1 MCVLKHTPV
10 MLQHYR
16 RGENT
21 EVMVSIIHS
30 EDDLSE
36 QSKTSTTAVTVL
48 SHSANV
54 SQQNKY
60 FKQKQE

>member
-1 MCVLKHTPV
+1 

-36 QSKTSTTAVTVL
+36 QSKTSTSAVTVL